1 MDSTTWNDIVGQDM
15 LIENLQSAIK
25 YNKISHA
32 YLIEGERL
40 SGKRMI
46 ADIFARA
53 LQCECDREDTQQQT
67 SLFSLGMFED
77 NEQTDKADTGEQIKP
92 CNQCRSCR
100 QAQNGNHPDIIY
112 VEHEKPNVISVDNI
126 RRVNED
132 IVLKPY
138 SGPYKIYIID
148 EAEKMNMQAQ
158 NALLKTLEEP
168 PEYAI
173 ILLLTTRTEAMLQT
187 ILSRCMV
194 LNIKPVAEDAIK
206 NYLMQSIQVPDYRAA
221 VCASF
226 ARGNVGRAIELASNE
241 AFDRLK
247 SLVISAMKN
256 IADMEIHQMSA
267 EIKKITEEKF
277 DKDDYLD
284 LCFIWFRDV
293 LLYKACGLYGDT
305 KRIIFKEERHDLED
319 AARRCSYEGIEK
331 VIHSISRARSRIAA
345 NVNFDLTMELMF
357 LDIKAVF

>member
-77 NEQTDKADTGEQIKP
+77 NEQTDKADIGEQIKP

-132 IVLKPY
+132 IALKPY

-206 NYLMQSIQVPDYRAA
+206 NYLMHSIQVPDYRAA

-305 KRIIFKEERHDLED
+305 NRIIFKEERHDLED